1 MTSRRWLVER
11 DELEAGEILLTPIP
25 KPTDVILK
33 KAVDIYDNYSENE
46 DKKETFVSEIY
57 NLKDYEIIMIND
69 AINYQYDSFRLKD
82 KSHAFDKPDKVQMG
96 VYATTISNILN
107 KTLFMPQYIFCT
119 TYNSDTPLAIACV
132 SFGGLKEEALESINE
147 NKLVDELLLQL
158 DELLVEERSQS
169 VFVKRNVRIYQKNE
183 VYIIKPNQ
191 QKYWSYSSACRDA
204 DEVYADI
211 MRTWRLHH
219 E

>member
-11 DELEAGEILLTPIP
+11 DELEAGEILSTPIP
-25 KPTDVILK
+25 TPTDEILK
-33 KAVDIYDNYSENE
+33 KAVEIYDNYIDDENRM
-46 DKKETFVSEIY
+46 DSFVSDIY
-57 NLKDYEIIMIND
+57 NLKDYEIMMTND
-69 AINYQYDSFRLKD
+69 AINYLYDSFRLKD
-82 KSHAFDKPDKVQMG
+82 RSHAFDKPCKAQMG
-96 VYATTISNILN
+96 VYATTISSILN
-107 KTLFMPQYIFCT
+107 KTLSMPQHIFCT
-119 TYNSDTPLAIACV
+119 TYNSNAPLAIAHI
-132 SFGGLKEEALESINE
+132 SFGDAIEVPQDDTSENE
-147 NKLVDELLLQL
+147 LVDELLLRL
-158 DELLVEERSQS
+158 DKLLVEERSQS

-211 MRTWRLHH
+211 MRAWRIQH